1 MFHEDCKILIT
12 FPFYVIDLYSKEKNQ
27 TFLAGTI
34 KKEQHVAKK
43 HYPFIF
49 YNLTK
54 CKNQVLPLFLPR

>member
-1 MFHEDCKILIT
+1 MFHKDCKILII

-43 HYPFIF
+43 TLSFH
-49 YNLTK
+49 
-54 CKNQVLPLFLPR
+54 FL